1 MKKIL
6 LILLLVAN
14 IYATST
20 QETEHNT
27 EDELSW
33 STLMEMAK
41 DINSSELYKQ
51 GSAYIDEINTQENR
65 DKAVAFYEK
74 SKEKISSFSVESI
87 KNMAC
92 SSENEKEDTQ
102 SCNYWKNQERLS
114 LSASEN
120 TNTFC
125 TKNSPVFSDVKATD
139 IKMQELEA
147 LFLGLCQKVKLG
159 DLTSAQ
165 AEEILQKNR
174 SRLGV

>member
-20 QETEHNT
+20 VEKETEN
-27 EDELSW
+27 EISW
-33 STLMEMAK
+33 SSLMEMAK
-41 DINSSELYKQ
+41 DINSSDLYEK

-92 SSENEKEDTQ
+92 SSENAKEDAQ

-120 TNTFC
+120 NNIFC
-125 TKNSPVFSDVKATD
+125 SKNSPIFSDVKATD
-139 IKMQELEA
+139 LKMQELEA
-147 LFLGLCQKVKLG
+147 LFLGLCQKVKLE

-174 SRLGV
+174 SRLAR

>member
-6 LILLLVAN
+6 LILLLVVN

-20 QETEHNT
+20 EEKETEN
-27 EDELSW
+27 EISW
-33 STLMEMAK
+33 SSLMEMAK
-41 DINSSELYKQ
+41 DINSSDLYEK

-92 SSENEKEDTQ
+92 SSENVKEDAQ

-114 LSASEN
+114 ISASEN
-120 TNTFC
+120 KNIFC
-125 TKNSPVFSDVKATD
+125 SKNSPIFSDVKATD

-165 AEEILQKNR
+165 AEEILQRNQ
-174 SRLGV
+174 SRLQ

>member
-1 MKKIL
+1 MRKIL
-6 LILLLVAN
+6 LTLLLVAN

-20 QETEHNT
+20 VEKETEN
-27 EDELSW
+27 DISW
-33 STLMEMAK
+33 STLMEIAK
-41 DINSSELYKQ
+41 DINSSELYEK

-92 SSENEKEDTQ
+92 SSEKENEK
-102 SCNYWKNQERLS
+102 SCSYWKNQERLS

-120 TNTFC
+120 NSTFC
-125 TKNSPVFSDVKATD
+125 TENSSLFSDVQATD

-147 LFLGLCQKVKLG
+147 LFLGLCQKVKLE

-165 AEEILQKNR
+165 AEEILQKNKN
-174 SRLGV
+174 RLAR

>member
-1 MKKIL
+1 MVKIL
-6 LILLLVAN
+6 LTLFLITSV
-14 IYATST
+14 YASSDKNTT
-20 QETEHNT
+20 QEV
-27 EDELSW
+27 SW
-33 STLMEMAK
+33 SSLMKMAN
-41 DINSSELYKQ
+41 DINSSELYKK

-120 TNTFC
+120 NNKFC
-125 TKNSPVFSDVKATD
+125 NQNSSLFSDVKATD

-147 LFLGLCQKVKLG
+147 LFLGLCQKVKVG
-159 DLTSAQ
+159 DLTSPQ
-165 AEEILQKNR
+165 AEEILQRNQ
-174 SRLGV
+174 SRLR

>member
-1 MKKIL
+1 MKKTL

-14 IYATST
+14 IYATSAVEK
-20 QETEHNT
+20 ETEN
-27 EDELSW
+27 EISW
-33 STLMEMAK
+33 SSLMEMAK
-41 DINSSELYKQ
+41 DINSSDLYEK

-74 SKEKISSFSVESI
+74 SKKKISSFSVESI

-92 SSENEKEDTQ
+92 SSENEKEDVQ
-102 SCNYWKNQERLS
+102 NCDYWKNQERLS

-125 TKNSPVFSDVKATD
+125 SKNSSYFSDVKATD

-165 AEEILQKNR
+165 AEEILQKNQ
-174 SRLGV
+174 SRLE